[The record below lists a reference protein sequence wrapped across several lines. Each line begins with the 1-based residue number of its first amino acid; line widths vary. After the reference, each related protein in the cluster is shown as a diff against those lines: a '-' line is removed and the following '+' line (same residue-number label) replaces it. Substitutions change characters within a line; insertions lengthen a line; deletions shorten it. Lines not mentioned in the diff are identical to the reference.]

1 MVLVAGIAM
10 PGLSSPGR
18 LIRELAP
25 VREGTAKVFDSKS
38 VAGNSL
44 EEFTVVSRD
53 KHSALLI
60 TTKVCYDVNAT
71 AGVRIRWLY
80 SQDGV
85 SFDSPEDAEEAGNY
99 GDLTFAAGATR
110 QGTTL
115 IPLFAPYVKV
125 QVVNK
130 DPDHPVVV
138 RVWKTMLR

>member
-1 MVLVAGIAM
+1 MVLVAGIEM

-18 LIRELAP
+18 LIRELTP

-38 VAGNSL
+38 IAGNSF
-44 EEFTVVSRD
+44 EDFTVVSRD

-60 TTKVCYDVNAT
+60 TAKACYDVNAT

-99 GDLTFAAGATR
+99 GDLTFATGATR

-115 IPLFAPYVKV
+115 IPLFTPYVKI
-125 QVVNK
+125 QAVNK
-130 DPDHPVVV
+130 DADHPVTVT
-138 RVWKTMLR
+138 VWKTMLR

>member
-1 MVLVAGIAM
+1 M
-10 PGLSSPGR
+10 PGLSSTGR
-18 LIRELAP
+18 IIRELAP

-38 VAGNSL
+38 IAGNSL
-44 EEFTVVSRD
+44 EEFEITSRD

-60 TTKVCYDVNAT
+60 TAKASYNVNAS

-80 SQDGV
+80 SQDGA

-99 GDLTFAAGATR
+99 GDLTFAAGSTR

-115 IPLFAPYVKV
+115 IPLFTPYVKV

-130 DPDHPVVV
+130 DADHPVTVT
-138 RVWKTMLR
+138 VWKTMLR